1 MSQQQLKGAWA
12 LVTGASSGLGEDF
25 ARELAAQ
32 GMNLVLAARTRV
44 PMEALASALRSAHGV
59 EVVVESI
66 DLSLPESADELQRRI
81 AARGIQIEVLIN
93 NAGFGVYGEFVSTD
107 WARIETMLQVDL
119 MTLTRLTHRY
129 GAEMAARG
137 HGRILLISSIGGYQ
151 ATPLYAAYCAAKAY
165 VLSLGEA
172 LNDELG
178 RRGVTVSVL
187 SPGITATK
195 FLAVSGQRATFYQRM
210 LMMQSLPV
218 VRIGLKALARG
229 RASIVPGVANAL
241 TVFGNR
247 FLPRRW
253 QSAIAYQLM
262 KN

>member
-1 MSQQQLKGAWA
+1 MRERDLRGRWA

-32 GMNLVLAARTRV
+32 GMHLVLAARSLA
-44 PMEALASALRSAHGV
+44 PMAALADAIQAAHGV
-59 EVVVESI
+59 KVVVEPI
-66 DLSLPESADELQRRI
+66 DLSAPDSAAQLHQRI
-81 AARGIQIEVLIN
+81 AAQGIEIEVLIN
-93 NAGFGVYGEFVSTD
+93 NAGFGVYGEFVDTD
-107 WARIETMLQVDL
+107 WARIEAMLQVDL
-119 MTLTRLTHRY
+119 ITLTQLTHRY
-129 GAEMAARG
+129 GRDMAARG
-137 HGRILLISSIGGYQ
+137 RGRILLISSIGGYQ

-210 LMMQSLPV
+210 VMMQSLPV
-218 VRIGLKALARG
+218 VRAGLSALARG
-229 RASIVPGVANAL
+229 RASIVPGIANAL

-247 FLPRRW
+247 FMPRRW